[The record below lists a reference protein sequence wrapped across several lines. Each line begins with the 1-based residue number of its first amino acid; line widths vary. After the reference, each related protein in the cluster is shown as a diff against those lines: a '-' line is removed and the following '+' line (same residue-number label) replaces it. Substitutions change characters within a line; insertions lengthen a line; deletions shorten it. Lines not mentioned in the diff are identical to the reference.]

1 VWREE
6 KATNPL
12 SWWYLSFAIA
22 GPDGFQGGVIVE
34 AHGSIDCRM
43 RCDELGINPHGQ
55 MLAMPIPASH
65 LPLSEFRNRLL
76 KRQDVDEAFSGIAI
90 CGTTETN

>member
-1 VWREE
+1 
-6 KATNPL
+6 
-12 SWWYLSFAIA
+12 
-22 GPDGFQGGVIVE
+22 
-34 AHGSIDCRM
+34 M